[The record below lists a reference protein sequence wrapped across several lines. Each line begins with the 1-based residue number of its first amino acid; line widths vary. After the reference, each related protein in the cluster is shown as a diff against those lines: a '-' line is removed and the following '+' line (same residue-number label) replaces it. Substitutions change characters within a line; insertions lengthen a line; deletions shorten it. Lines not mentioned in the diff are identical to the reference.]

1 MPQLPVGTIHLYHL
15 DVVIMKKAGQA
26 GPIRAGALHPD
37 PEHAAELVKPSQQ
50 LVIARRGGLER
61 RDAEHAAEVIQHGG
75 DMEIGVGIDTATDDT
90 GIYDGHQPSL
100 SLAMCAKGWHAPP
113 ERRTSMRS
121 KLLPQPD
128 RRHTARP
135 VSAGPRS
142 PGTVDKS
149 LTAHALTG
157 GQPVLESG
165 RSRDLKARP

>member
-1 MPQLPVGTIHLYHL
+1 MV
-15 DVVIMKKAGQA
+15 AG
-26 GPIRAGALHPD
+26 L
-37 PEHAAELVKPSQQ
+37 
-50 LVIARRGGLER
+50 GGLER
-61 RDAEHAAEVIQHGG
+61 LDPEHSAKMIQHRG
-75 DMEIGVGIDTATDDT
+75 DMEIGVGIDTATGDT

-121 KLLPQPD
+121 RLFQQLD

-142 PGTVDKS
+142 PGTVDMS
-149 LTAHALTG
+149 LTAHAHQG

-165 RSRDLKARP
+165 RSRDLEARP